1 MVGHGEQSE
10 IVDLKLLVD
19 DGSDDEQNLHD
30 VNLSELLNNLDLN
43 APSEI
48 VSWGGILFMYTVPVN
63 IPLSIIQM
71 GQLLLPRARM

>member
-71 GQLLLPRARM
+71 SQLLLPRARM

>member
-43 APSEI
+43 APSET

-63 IPLSIIQM
+63 IP
-71 GQLLLPRARM
+71 